1 MLVLALK
8 PGEEVYIDGGRER
21 VIVGS
26 IQHGW
31 AFFTVETG
39 DRVAIASALKQ
50 HGRQMLLAGKV
61 EMRVLAVE
69 RDRVRL
75 GFNADRS
82 IVIDREVV
90 HLMRKEAR
98 WKPTTTATVQNHSK
112 ENTPAKQGGLSS
124 GETAACRGPG

>member
-1 MLVLALK
+1 MLVLTLK

-31 AFFTVETG
+31 TFFTVETG

-50 HGRQMLLAGKV
+50 HGWQMLLDGKV

-75 GFNADRS
+75 GFTADRS

-98 WKPTTTATVQNHSK
+98 WSPTTIATAPSHSK
-112 ENTPAKQGGLSS
+112 GNTPAKLSGSSS

>member
-26 IQHGW
+26 SQDGW
-31 AFFTVETG
+31 TFFTVETSCNE
-39 DRVAIASALKQ
+39 IHSALKQ
-50 HGRQMLLAGKV
+50 HGRQMLLDGKV

-69 RDRVRL
+69 PHRVRL
-75 GFNADRS
+75 GFTADRS

-98 WKPTTTATVQNHSK
+98 WSPTTTATAPSHSK
-112 ENTPAKQGGLSS
+112 ENTPAKPSASS
-124 GETAACRGPG
+124 

>member
-50 HGRQMLLAGKV
+50 HGRQMLLGGKV

-69 RDRVRL
+69 PNRVRL
-75 GFNADRS
+75 GLTADRS

-98 WKPTTTATVQNHSK
+98 WSPTTIATAPSHSK

>member
-21 VIVGS
+21 VIVGC

-31 AFFTVETG
+31 TFFTVETG

-50 HGRQMLLAGKV
+50 HGRQMLLGGKV

-75 GFNADRS
+75 GFTADRS

-90 HLMRKEAR
+90 HLMRKETR
-98 WKPTTTATVQNHSK
+98 WKPTTTAPAPSYSK
-112 ENTPAKQGGLSS
+112 ASTLEKQRESS
-124 GETAACRGPG
+124 